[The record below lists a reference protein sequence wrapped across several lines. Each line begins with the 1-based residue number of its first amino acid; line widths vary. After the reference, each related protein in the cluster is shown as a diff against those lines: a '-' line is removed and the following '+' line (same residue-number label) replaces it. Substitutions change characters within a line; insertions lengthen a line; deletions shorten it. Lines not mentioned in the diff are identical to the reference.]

1 MKVAVSLLAFDFTD
15 LKNQLMEVEK
25 RVDWLHYVVMDGN
38 FVPNISF
45 GPQVLKDVSKVSGL
59 YKDVHLMIER
69 PHRYIEDFKKAGA
82 DLITFHLEAYD
93 QSAEVLDCLKLIKS
107 FGLKA
112 GLSIKP
118 ATDPSTLRPYLAL
131 LDLVLVMSVEPGFG
145 GQSFMPSSL
154 DKVAYLKSAKVK
166 ENYNYLIE
174 VDGGVNDQNAPLL
187 TAKGA
192 EVLVSGSYI
201 MRGDIASNIEKLK

>member
-1 MKVAVSLLAFDFTD
+1 
-15 LKNQLMEVEK
+15 
-25 RVDWLHYVVMDGN
+25 
-38 FVPNISF
+38 
-45 GPQVLKDVSKVSGL
+45 
-59 YKDVHLMIER
+59 MIER

-107 FGLKA
+107 IGLKA

-187 TAKGA
+187 KAKGA